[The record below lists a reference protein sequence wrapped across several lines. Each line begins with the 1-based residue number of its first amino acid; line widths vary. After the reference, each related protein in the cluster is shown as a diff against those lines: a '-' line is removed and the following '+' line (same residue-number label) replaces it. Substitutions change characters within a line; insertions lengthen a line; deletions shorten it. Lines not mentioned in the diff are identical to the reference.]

1 MTFNANIPQP
11 TDLISNSQSDLLANN
26 QFLGNTTGAVANGYY
41 KLPNGLIIQWG
52 SATVSNGSPGTSI
65 SFNTP
70 FATAVY
76 SIQMTIQK
84 NTSTGQGGSARS
96 AFVNPGSETTTAFTA
111 KLVSGDATNPV
122 YWFAIGL

>member
-1 MTFNANIPQP
+1 MTFNANIPQS
-11 TDLISNSQSDLLANN
+11 TDLISNSQADLLANN
-26 QFLGNTTGAVANGYY
+26 QFLGDTTGAVANGYY
-41 KLPNGLIIQWG
+41 NLPNGLIIQWG
-52 SATVSNGSPGTSI
+52 SATVSNGSSGTKI
-65 SFNTP
+65 SFNVP

-96 AFVNPGSETTTAFTA
+96 VFVNPGSETTTAFTA